1 MCGDKEKKMTR
12 EFFGQQIGLSSS
24 KGVDIVSDCTSVL
37 ASSGFINKRKEY
49 NYGNDVKCDVYYSV
63 NSHDKWLE
71 IKNRNWFWLWVNL
84 FTHINVSIY
93 YYLFII
99 IYLFSTP

>member
-1 MCGDKEKKMTR
+1 MLINACSSHAIKIYILLKYICGDKEKKMTR
-12 EFFGQQIGLSSS
+12 EFIAKQIGLSSS

-49 NYGNDVKCDVYYSV
+49 NYGNDVKCDIYYSV

-71 IKNRNWFWLWVNL
+71 IKNR
-84 FTHINVSIY
+84 S
-93 YYLFII
+93 
-99 IYLFSTP
+99 